1 MRALSTP
8 WLSLKDPEL
17 AALGAAT
24 SRKHT
29 EDGAGGIDGDVLT
42 EAQLEEL
49 MRPRYMSESYTTFD
63 LPLASD
69 KSLFERYVDTT
80 GSPREFY

>member
-8 WLSLKDPEL
+8 WLSLKEPDL

-24 SRKHT
+24 SRRHT
-29 EDGAGGIDGDVLT
+29 EQNSERLDEDVLT
-42 EAQLEEL
+42 DAQLEEL

-80 GSPREFY
+80 GCPRESG